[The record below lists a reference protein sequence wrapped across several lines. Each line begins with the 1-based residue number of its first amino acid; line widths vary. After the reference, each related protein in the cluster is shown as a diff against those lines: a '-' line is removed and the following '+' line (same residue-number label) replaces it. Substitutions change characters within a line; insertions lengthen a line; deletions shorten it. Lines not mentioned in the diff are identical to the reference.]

1 VATNY
6 SHHNTRNHHI
16 PRRVSHPFMRV
27 LLSSSPPPT
36 TAYHHLHVTLTL
48 LPMRLLDRYIA
59 REVIRHA
66 FLGLLIFTFVLFVP
80 KLVKLMEIF
89 VRHSGSGSQVAM
101 LFLCIVP
108 SVLVFT
114 IPMAVLIGVLLG
126 LGRMSMDSEIIALT
140 ALGISRKRILVPVG
154 VLAVLGFALTFLMT
168 AWLAPLSLR
177 TGRDIESKLITSQI
191 SFAVQ
196 PRVFDERFPHL
207 VLYINDV
214 SASGTH
220 WNGVFLAEA
229 GSTDSNS
236 QITLAESAIVIAE
249 PNLGKL
255 ELHLNDGTTH
265 EFARATPDRYSIT
278 AFGRTDWP
286 MEFSTMLPAKERTI
300 SMPERS
306 LRDLWREHGPNW
318 RDARVELNQRFAFP
332 FACFVFAL
340 IAVPLGAQPRRG
352 GRAAG
357 SLLAIVI
364 IASYYLILVTGAGF
378 ARQGLLP
385 PFVGI
390 WAADIVIALTALFL
404 FPRMERYRGDI
415 RTPDFVTRLSAF
427 WRLFRRRTIRVKPR
441 QSARPANGE
450 SVSPSYSSLPS
461 ILDLYLLRRFFYFFF
476 VIMVAFIFL
485 FEIFTFFE
493 LAEDIRKH
501 NVPFM
506 VVLGYFRYLIPYS
519 VYQFTPLGAL
529 VSVLV
534 TLGILSK
541 NNEIVAF
548 KASGISIYRI
558 ALPLLIAGCAIAAAL
573 LILDDT
579 YLPYANQRQDAYRA
593 IIKGRPPQ
601 TYTRPQRWIF
611 GVNSKVYNYDLFDP
625 KEKLFGGLSVIELD
639 PATFQMKRRIYANR
653 ATWLDSAKTWALE
666 SGWVRDFSNG
676 NITRFSPFTVTS
688 LPELTEP
695 PSYFNREVIQA
706 FQMSW
711 RELLRYID
719 GLRTAGFDVSSLT
732 VQFHKKFA
740 YPLIAPISMMLA
752 IPFALFV
759 GSRGAIGGIA
769 LGVGI
774 GIAYWAISALTEAM
788 GGIGQL
794 PPFLAAWSPD
804 LIFFFLALYFFFKM
818 PT

>member
-1 VATNY
+1 
-6 SHHNTRNHHI
+6 
-16 PRRVSHPFMRV
+16 
-27 LLSSSPPPT
+27 
-36 TAYHHLHVTLTL
+36 
-48 LPMRLLDRYIA
+48 MRLLDRYIA

-66 FLGLLIFTFVLFVP
+66 FLGLIIFTFVLFVP
-80 KLVKLMEIF
+80 KLVKIMEIF
-89 VRHSGSGSQVAM
+89 VRHSGSVYQVAV

-114 IPMAVLIGVLLG
+114 IPMGVLIGVLLG
-126 LGRMSMDSEIIALT
+126 LGRMSMDSEIIAIT
-140 ALGISRKRILVPVG
+140 SLGISRKRILVPVG
-154 VLAVLGFALTFLMT
+154 VLAVIGAVLTFIMT

-177 TGRDIESKLITSQI
+177 TGRDIEATLITSQI

-207 VLYINDV
+207 VLYVNDV
-214 SASGTH
+214 AVSGTH
-220 WNGVFLAEA
+220 WNGVFIAEV
-229 GSTDSNS
+229 SDDSNS

-249 PNLGKL
+249 PALGKL

-265 EFARATPDRYSIT
+265 ELSRATPDHYSIT
-278 AFGRTDWP
+278 AFGRSDWP
-286 MEFSTMLPAKERTI
+286 MEFSTMLPPQERIRSYPERT
-300 SMPERS
+300 
-306 LRDLWREHGPNW
+306 LRELWNDHGPNW

-357 SLLAIVI
+357 TLLAIVI
-364 IASYYLILVTGAGF
+364 IAVYYLILVTGAGF
-378 ARQGLLP
+378 AREGVVP
-385 PFVGI
+385 SAIGI
-390 WAADIVIALTALFL
+390 WAANVIIALIALVL
-404 FPRMERYRGDI
+404 FPRMERYRSET
-415 RTPDFVTRLSAF
+415 RTPAIFARFIA
-427 WRLFRRRTIRVKPR
+427 FRRLIRRRFKARHSSPR
-441 QSARPANGE
+441 AENGE
-450 SVSPSYSSLPS
+450 SHFPSYSSLPS
-461 ILDLYLLRRFFYFFF
+461 IVDLYVLRRFVYFFLL
-476 VIMVAFIFL
+476 IMVAFLFL

-493 LAEDIRKH
+493 LAEDIRRH

-506 VVLGYFRYLIPYS
+506 IVIKYFVFLIPYS

-534 TLGILSK
+534 TLGVLSK
-541 NNEIVAF
+541 NNEIIAF
-548 KASGISIYRI
+548 KASGISLYRLAI
-558 ALPLLIAGCAIAAAL
+558 PLLISGLAIATAL

-579 YLPYANQRQDAYRA
+579 YLPYANQRQDELRA

-601 TYTRPQRWIF
+601 THTRPERWIF
-611 GVNSKVYNYDLFDP
+611 GENSKVYNYDLFDS
-625 KEKLFGGLSVIELD
+625 KQKLFGGLTVIELD
-639 PATFQMKRRIYANR
+639 PVTYQMRRRIYATR
-653 ATWLDSAKTWALE
+653 ATWLPSENTWGLE
-666 SGWVRDFSNG
+666 SGWVRDFSG
-676 NITRFSPFTVTS
+676 GSVSRYAPFKVTS
-688 LPELTEP
+688 FPELTEP

-711 RELLRYID
+711 RELRRYIA
-719 GLRTAGFDVSSLT
+719 GLRDAGFDVSSLT
-732 VQFHKKFA
+732 VQLHKKIA

-752 IPFALFV
+752 VPFALFV
-759 GSRGAIGGIA
+759 GSRGAVGGIA
-769 LGVGI
+769 IGVGI
-774 GIAYWAISALTEAM
+774 GISYWALSALTEAM

>member
-1 VATNY
+1 
-6 SHHNTRNHHI
+6 
-16 PRRVSHPFMRV
+16 
-27 LLSSSPPPT
+27 
-36 TAYHHLHVTLTL
+36 
-48 LPMRLLDRYIA
+48 MRLLDRYIA

-80 KLVKLMEIF
+80 QLVKLMQIF
-89 VRHSGSGSQVAM
+89 VRHTGSTSQVLT
-101 LFLCIVP
+101 LFLSVIP

-140 ALGISRKRILVPVG
+140 SLGISRTRILIPVG
-154 VLAVLGFALTFLMT
+154 VLAVVGALLTFLMT
-168 AWLAPLSLR
+168 AWLAPFSLR
-177 TGRDIESKLITSQI
+177 TGRTIESTLLTSQI

-196 PRVFDERFPHL
+196 PRVFEERFPHI
-207 VLYINDV
+207 VLYVNDV
-214 SASGTH
+214 AASGTH
-220 WNGVFLAEA
+220 WNGIFIAEA
-229 GSTDSNS
+229 GADSNS
-236 QITLAESAIVIAE
+236 QITLADSAIVIAE
-249 PNLGKL
+249 PSLGKL

-265 EFARATPDRYSIT
+265 EFNRATPDHYSIT
-278 AFGRTDWP
+278 SFGRSDWP
-286 MEFSTMLPAKERTI
+286 MEFSTLLPKKERTI

-306 LRDLWREHGPNW
+306 LRELWSEHGPTW
-318 RDARVELNQRFAFP
+318 RDARVELNQRLAFP
-332 FACFVFAL
+332 AACFVFAL

-357 SLLAIVI
+357 TLLSIII
-364 IASYYLILVTGAGF
+364 IASYYLILVTGAGL

-390 WAADIVIALTALFL
+390 WAADFTIAVIALGL
-404 FPRMERYRGDI
+404 FPRMERYRGEF
-415 RTPDFVTRLSAF
+415 RTPEFVTRIGAF
-427 WRLFRRRTIRVKPR
+427 WRLLRRRTARVRPR
-441 QSARPANGE
+441 SSNSRSGNGD
-450 SVSPSYSSLPS
+450 SSHPSYSSLPS
-461 ILDLYLLRRFFYFFF
+461 ILDLYVLRRFFYFFLL
-476 VIMVAFIFL
+476 VMVAFIFL

-493 LAEDIRKH
+493 LAEDIRRH

-506 VVLGYFRYLIPYS
+506 TVVNYFRFLIPYS

-548 KASGISIYRI
+548 KASGISLYRI
-558 ALPLLIAGCAIAAAL
+558 ALPIIIAGCVIAGAL

-579 YLPYANQRQDAYRA
+579 YLPYANQRQDALRA

-611 GVNSKVYNYDLFDP
+611 GVNYKVYNYDLFDAN
-625 KEKLFGGLSVIELD
+625 EKLFGGLSVIELD
-639 PATFQMKRRIYANR
+639 PATFQMRRRVFATR
-653 ATWLDSAKTWALE
+653 AEWLDSEKTWVLE
-666 SGWVRDFSNG
+666 SGWVRDFSG
-676 NITRFSPFTVTS
+676 STVDRYTPFKVTS

-711 RELLRYID
+711 RELSRYIA

-732 VQFHKKFA
+732 VQLHKKFA

-752 IPFALFV
+752 VPFALFV
-759 GSRGAIGGIA
+759 GSRGAIGGLA

-774 GIAYWAISALTEAM
+774 GIAYWALSALTEAM

>member
-1 VATNY
+1 
-6 SHHNTRNHHI
+6 
-16 PRRVSHPFMRV
+16 MRI
-27 LLSSSPPPT
+27 
-36 TAYHHLHVTLTL
+36 
-48 LPMRLLDRYIA
+48 LDRYIA

-80 KLVKLMEIF
+80 KLVRLMEIF
-89 VRHSGSGSQVAM
+89 VRHSGSSSQIVT

-154 VLAVLGFALTFLMT
+154 LLAVLGAALTLLMT
-168 AWLAPLSLR
+168 LWLAPLSLR
-177 TGRDIESKLITSQI
+177 TGRDIEGTLITSQI

-207 VLYINDV
+207 VLYVNDV

-229 GSTDSNS
+229 GGESAS

-249 PNLGKL
+249 SSLDKL
-255 ELHLNDGTTH
+255 ELHLNGGATH
-265 EFARATPDRYSIT
+265 EFTRSIPDHYSIT
-278 AFGRTDWP
+278 AFGRSDWP
-286 MEFSTMLPAKERTI
+286 IELSTMAPTTERAI
-300 SMPERS
+300 SYPERPF
-306 LRDLWREHGPNW
+306 LELWRDRGPGW
-318 RDARVELNQRFAFP
+318 RDARVELHQRFAFSV
-332 FACFVFAL
+332 ACFVFAL

-357 SLLAIVI
+357 SLLAILI
-364 IASYYLILVTGAGF
+364 IAVYYLLLVTGAGF
-378 ARQGLLP
+378 ARQG
-385 PFVGI
+385 FVSPAVGM
-390 WAADIVIALTALFL
+390 WAANLILALLGLAL
-404 FPRMERYRGDI
+404 FPRMERYRGEAPVPTI
-415 RTPDFVTRLSAF
+415 FTRLSTF
-427 WRLFRRRTIRVKPR
+427 WRLLRRRTIRVKAR
-441 QSARPANGE
+441 RGSARGENGE
-450 SVSPSYSSLPS
+450 PPSPSYSSLPS
-461 ILDLYLLRRFFYFFF
+461 IIDLYLLRRFFYYFLL
-476 VIMVAFIFL
+476 IMVAFLFL

-493 LAEDIRKH
+493 LAEDIRRH

-506 VVLGYFRYLIPYS
+506 VVLDYFRFLIPYS

-529 VSVLV
+529 VAVLV

-548 KASGISIYRI
+548 KASGLSLYRLSVPLFLVGITI
-558 ALPLLIAGCAIAAAL
+558 ASAL

-579 YLPYANQRQDAYRA
+579 YLPYANQRQDALRA
-593 IIKGRPPQ
+593 RIKGRPPQ

-611 GVNSKVYNYDLFDP
+611 SENSKVYNYDLFDP

-639 PATFQMKRRIYANR
+639 PATFQMRRRVFATR
-653 ATWLDSAKTWALE
+653 AHWLDTENTWVLE
-666 SGWVRDFSNG
+666 SGWVRDFSDG
-676 NITRFSPFTVTS
+676 SVARYSPFKVTT

-706 FQMSW
+706 IQMSW
-711 RELLRYID
+711 RDLRRYID
-719 GLRTAGFDVSSLT
+719 GLHRAGFDVSSLT
-732 VQFHKKFA
+732 VQWHKKIA

-759 GSRGAIGGIA
+759 GSRGAVGGVA

-774 GIAYWAISALTEAM
+774 GITYWAIAALTEAM
-788 GGIGQL
+788 GGLGQL
-794 PPFLAAWSPD
+794 PPLLAAWSPD

>member
-1 VATNY
+1 
-6 SHHNTRNHHI
+6 
-16 PRRVSHPFMRV
+16 
-27 LLSSSPPPT
+27 
-36 TAYHHLHVTLTL
+36 
-48 LPMRLLDRYIA
+48 MRLLDRYIA

-89 VRHSGSGSQVAM
+89 VRHSGSGSQVAT

-154 VLAVLGFALTFLMT
+154 VLAVLGAALTLLMS

-177 TGRDIESKLITSQI
+177 AGRDIESTLITSQI

-207 VLYINDV
+207 VLYISDV

-220 WNGVFLAEA
+220 WNGVFLAQA
-229 GSTDSNS
+229 GADNNS

-249 PNLGKL
+249 PALGKL

-265 EFARATPDRYSIT
+265 EFSRATPDRYSIT
-278 AFGRTDWP
+278 SFGRTDWP
-286 MEFSTMLPAKERTI
+286 MEFSTMLPPKERAI

-306 LRDLWREHGPNW
+306 LRQLWEERGPNW
-318 RDARVELNQRFAFP
+318 REARVELNQRLAFP
-332 FACFVFAL
+332 AACFVFAL

-385 PFVGI
+385 PFIGI
-390 WAADIVIALTALFL
+390 WAADIVIALTAIAL
-404 FPRMERYRGDI
+404 FPRMERYRGDVP
-415 RTPDFVTRLSAF
+415 TPEFVTRLAAF
-427 WRLFRRRTIRVKPR
+427 WRLLRRRTRLRPR
-441 QSARPANGE
+441 TAAARAENGVA
-450 SVSPSYSSLPS
+450 SQPSYSSLPS
-461 ILDLYLLRRFFYFFF
+461 ILDLYILRRFFYFFV

-493 LAEDIRKH
+493 LAEDIRRH

-506 VVLGYFRYLIPYS
+506 IVFGYFRYLIPYS

-529 VSVLV
+529 VAVLV

-548 KASGISIYRI
+548 KASGISLYRI
-558 ALPLLIAGCAIAAAL
+558 ALPLLIAGCAIAATL

-639 PATFQMKRRIYANR
+639 PTTFQMKRRIFASR
-653 ATWLDSAKTWALE
+653 AEWLDTENTWVLE
-666 SGWVRDFSNG
+666 SGWVRDFSG
-676 NITRFSPFTVTS
+676 SAVTRFMPFKVTS

-711 RELLRYID
+711 RELLRYIA
-719 GLRTAGFDVSSLT
+719 GLRTAGFDVSSLV

-759 GSRGAIGGIA
+759 GSRGAVGGLA

-774 GIAYWAISALTEAM
+774 GIAYWALSALTEAM

>member
-1 VATNY
+1 
-6 SHHNTRNHHI
+6 
-16 PRRVSHPFMRV
+16 
-27 LLSSSPPPT
+27 
-36 TAYHHLHVTLTL
+36 
-48 LPMRLLDRYIA
+48 MRLLDRYIA

-66 FLGLLIFTFVLFVP
+66 FLGLLIFTFVLFIP
-80 KLVKLMEIF
+80 QLVKLMQIF
-89 VRHSGSGSQVAM
+89 VRHSGSLSQVIT
-101 LFLCIVP
+101 LFLSVVP

-154 VLAVLGFALTFLMT
+154 VLAILGALLTFLMT

-177 TGRDIESKLITSQI
+177 TGRDIEATLITSQI

-196 PRVFDERFPHL
+196 PRVFDERFPNL
-207 VLYINDV
+207 VLYVNDV
-214 SASGTH
+214 AASGTH
-220 WNGVFLAEA
+220 WNGVFLAEQSA
-229 GSTDSNS
+229 NKASPNTGS

-249 PNLGKL
+249 PSLGKL

-265 EFARATPDRYSIT
+265 EFSRVTPEHYSIT
-278 AFGRTDWP
+278 AFGRSDWP
-286 MEFSTMLPAKERTI
+286 MEFSTMLPPKERTI
-300 SMPERS
+300 SYPEQP
-306 LRDLWREHGPNW
+306 LGKLWRDHGPNW

-332 FACFVFAL
+332 VACFVFAF

-385 PFVGI
+385 PFAGI
-390 WAADIVIALTALFL
+390 WAANITIALVAFAF
-404 FPRMERYRGDI
+404 FPRMERYRGET
-415 RTPDFVTRLSAF
+415 RTPEFIVRLGVR
-427 WRLFRRRTIRVKPR
+427 WRLFRRSLRAKTRHATGR
-441 QSARPANGE
+441 AENGNGE
-450 SVSPSYSSLPS
+450 SFRPTYSSLPS
-461 ILDLYLLRRFFYFFF
+461 IVDLYVLRRFVYFFL
-476 VIMVAFIFL
+476 VIMVAFLFL

-493 LAEDIRKH
+493 LAEDIRRH

-506 VVLGYFRYLIPYS
+506 IVVKYFVFLLPYS

-541 NNEIVAF
+541 NNEIIAF
-548 KASGISIYRI
+548 KASGISLYRI
-558 ALPLLIAGCAIAAAL
+558 ALPILISGLVIAAAL

-579 YLPYANQRQDAYRA
+579 YLPYANQRQDELRA

-601 TYTRPQRWIF
+601 THTRPERWIF
-611 GVNSKVYNYDLFDP
+611 GENSKVYNYDLFDP
-625 KEKLFGGLSVIELD
+625 KENFFGGLSVIELD
-639 PATFQMKRRIYANR
+639 PATFQMRRRIYATR
-653 ATWLDSAKTWALE
+653 AEWLAPEKAWALE
-666 SGWVRDFSNG
+666 SGWIRDFSNG
-676 NITRFSPFTVTS
+676 TVTRYVPFKVTS
-688 LPELTEP
+688 LPELIEP
-695 PSYFNREVIQA
+695 PSYFHREVIQA

-711 RELLRYID
+711 RELRRYIAS
-719 GLRTAGFDVSSLT
+719 LSSAGFDVSSLT
-732 VQFHKKFA
+732 VQLHKKLA

-752 IPFALFV
+752 VPFALFV
-759 GSRGAIGGIA
+759 GTRGAVGGIA

-774 GIAYWAISALTEAM
+774 GITYWALSALTEAM

-804 LIFFFLALYFFFKM
+804 LIFFFLALYFFLKM

>member
-1 VATNY
+1 
-6 SHHNTRNHHI
+6 
-16 PRRVSHPFMRV
+16 
-27 LLSSSPPPT
+27 
-36 TAYHHLHVTLTL
+36 
-48 LPMRLLDRYIA
+48 MRLLDRYIA

-80 KLVKLMEIF
+80 QLVKLMQIF
-89 VRHSGSGSQVAM
+89 VRHTGSTSQILT
-101 LFLCIVP
+101 LFLSVVP

-114 IPMAVLIGVLLG
+114 IPMAVLMGVLLG

-140 ALGISRKRILVPVG
+140 SLGVSRSRILIPVG
-154 VLAVLGFALTFLMT
+154 VLAVVGALLTFLMT
-168 AWLAPLSLR
+168 AWLAPISLR
-177 TGRDIESKLITSQI
+177 TGRAIESTLLTSQI

-196 PRVFDERFPHL
+196 PRVFEERFPHII
-207 VLYINDV
+207 LYVNDV
-214 SASGTH
+214 AASGTH
-220 WNGVFLAEA
+220 WKGIFIAEA
-229 GSTDSNS
+229 GADSNS
-236 QITLAESAIVIAE
+236 QITLADSAIVIAE
-249 PNLGKL
+249 PSLGKL

-265 EFARATPDRYSIT
+265 EINRATPDHYSIT
-278 AFGRTDWP
+278 SFGRSDWP
-286 MEFSTMLPAKERTI
+286 MEFSTLLPKKERTI

-306 LRDLWREHGPNW
+306 LSELWHEHGPNW
-318 RDARVELNQRFAFP
+318 RDARVELNQRLAFP
-332 FACFVFAL
+332 AACFVFAL

-357 SLLAIVI
+357 TLLAIVI

-390 WAADIVIALTALFL
+390 WAANFTIAVIALGL
-404 FPRMERYRGDI
+404 FPRMERYRGEF
-415 RTPDFVTRLSAF
+415 RAPGFVTRITAF
-427 WRLFRRRTIRVKPR
+427 LRLLRRR
-441 QSARPANGE
+441 SARVLPRAGSSRGANGE
-450 SVSPSYSSLPS
+450 AAHPSYSSLPS
-461 ILDLYLLRRFFYFFF
+461 ILDLYVLRRFFYFFLL
-476 VIMVAFIFL
+476 IMVAFIFL

-493 LAEDIRKH
+493 LAEDIRRH

-506 VVLGYFRYLIPYS
+506 TVVNYFRFLIPYS

-548 KASGISIYRI
+548 KASGISLYRI
-558 ALPLLIAGCAIAAAL
+558 AVPIIIAGCVIAGAL

-579 YLPYANQRQDAYRA
+579 YLPYANQRQDALRA
-593 IIKGRPPQ
+593 IIKGRPAQ

-611 GVNSKVYNYDLFDP
+611 GVNSKIYNYDLFDP

-639 PATFQMKRRIYANR
+639 PTTFEMRRRVFATR
-653 ATWLDSAKTWALE
+653 AEWLDSENTWVLE
-666 SGWVRDFSNG
+666 SGWVRDFSG
-676 NITRFSPFTVTS
+676 STVERYAPFKVTS
-688 LPELTEP
+688 LPELTES

-711 RELLRYID
+711 RELSRYIA

-732 VQFHKKFA
+732 VQLHKKFA

-752 IPFALFV
+752 VPFALFV
-759 GSRGAIGGIA
+759 GSRGAVGGLA

-774 GIAYWAISALTEAM
+774 GIAYWALSALTEAM